1 MITFASG
8 TQSGKER
15 SQRVFQCSWCCL
27 SESWELPVRGICV
40 LPSLIPHPICVVTHN
55 FLPAPSP
62 FLLLTDHGHFS
73 ICGGQWESRGPF
85 GNKASLLALCAVII
99 LKNVKG
105 MGARSLPP
113 AATGSNL
120 QSEQQHFVALP
131 AHVENPVCSRSIA

>member
-1 MITFASG
+1 MLHP
-8 TQSGKER
+8 
-15 SQRVFQCSWCCL
+15 L
-27 SESWELPVRGICV
+27 SL
-40 LPSLIPHPICVVTHN
+40 HPICVVTHS

-62 FLLLTDHGHFS
+62 FVLLADHGHFR
-73 ICGGQWESRGPF
+73 IYGGQWESRGPF

-113 AATGSNL
+113 AVTGSSL

-131 AHVENPVCSRSIA
+131 AHAENPVCSWSTAIKSRGLVFRMQGFCMLVLKYSSKFPQFIIA